1 MARARGFFG
10 EKSMPPKFCASESTQ
25 KYFQRKFTV
34 RVRGSTIVMT
44 PEYGL
49 IGKARIPNHKR
60 AKYREIADGLTSENL
75 MTPKG
80 IELLR
85 FFHKHGMSQVV
96 RLPRP
101 VLEFAAA

>member
-1 MARARGFFG
+1 MCNKCG
-10 EKSMPPKFCASESTQ
+10 
-25 KYFQRKFTV
+25 
-34 RVRGSTIVMT
+34 VRGSTIVMT

-60 AKYREIADGLTSENL
+60 GKYREIADGLTSENL

-80 IELLR
+80 IELLQ
-85 FFHKHGMSQVV
+85 FFHKHGVSQVV